1 MQRRHLLASALAAG
15 GAHSAHAQGSTPWA
29 PQRPVEIIV
38 PYAAGGP
45 TDRYARAF
53 GIRLSELWR
62 QSVVISSR
70 PGGAAAIGTAV
81 VANAAGDGHTL
92 LLASFGIVTNQIL
105 LRNLPYDPRAIA
117 PLCRV
122 ALGGGIFF
130 VHPSVPATN
139 ARELQAW
146 ARANP
151 GALKFGSSGIGSTPH
166 ISAELFAS
174 RAGIEIVHI
183 PYRGTAPAL
192 TDLLA
197 GHINAMVDS
206 ATSIS
211 HAREGRIRAIA
222 TATPERLRNA
232 PEVPTMRESGF
243 DVVARTWYGFFAPTA
258 TPEALRMQIA
268 ADIRSI
274 ALNPEV
280 QAMFTED
287 MLEPQAETPE
297 QFRTFLDSEL
307 ALWTQVIRERNI
319 SL

>member
-1 MQRRHLLASALAAG
+1 MHRRDVIVSALLAPAAR
-15 GAHSAHAQGSTPWA
+15 AASAQGAAPWA
-29 PQRPVEIIV
+29 PTRPVEVIV

-53 GIRLSELWR
+53 ATRLADLWR
-62 QSVVISSR
+62 QSVVTSSR
-70 PGGAAAIGTAV
+70 PGGAAAIGTAA
-81 VANAAGDGHTL
+81 VANAPGDGHTL

-105 LRNLPYDPRAIA
+105 LRNLPYDPRAIS

-130 VHPSVPATN
+130 VHPSVPARN
-139 ARELQAW
+139 ARELQEF

-192 TDLLA
+192 TDLIA

-211 HAREGRIRAIA
+211 HARDGRIRAIA
-222 TATPERLRNA
+222 TSTPERLHIA
-232 PEVPTMRESGF
+232 PDVPTMRESGF
-243 DVVARTWYGFFAPTA
+243 DVVARTWYGFFAPTT
-258 TPEALRMQIA
+258 TPEALRTRIA
-268 ADIRSI
+268 TDIRAI
-274 ALNPEV
+274 ALLPEMR
-280 QAMFTED
+280 AMFVED
-287 MLEPQAETPE
+287 ALEPQAETPE
-297 QFRTFLDSEL
+297 EFRRFLDAEL
-307 ALWTQVIRERNI
+307 ALWTQVIRDRDI
-319 SL
+319 RL